1 MGKAIVEITGELWKL
16 CSPQPGNTIEV
27 VSNDVPPD
35 AELNQITY
43 DAYYDR
49 FQLVLSSPFFPDRIP
64 GSSLE
69 LPRLSGPV
77 FKVTPL
83 SDG

>member
-16 CSPQPGNTIEV
+16 CSPQPGHTIEV
-27 VSNDVPPD
+27 LSNDVPAD
-35 AELNQITY
+35 AELIQVVY

-49 FQLVLSSPFFPDRIP
+49 FQLVLSSPSLPERVP

-69 LPRLSGPV
+69 LPHLQGPV
-77 FKVTPL
+77 FKVTKL
-83 SDG
+83 TDG